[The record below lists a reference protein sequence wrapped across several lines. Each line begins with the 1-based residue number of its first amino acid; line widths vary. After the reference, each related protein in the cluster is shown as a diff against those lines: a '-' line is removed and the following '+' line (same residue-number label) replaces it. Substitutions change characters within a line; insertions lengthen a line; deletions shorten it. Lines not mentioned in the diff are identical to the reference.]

1 MSLLLWMAF
10 GLLAG
15 AVVHNV
21 YVTHITKDSVIQ
33 ASKNVMNESEIN
45 KAFKARVKDKTGTTI
60 KLDVLDSMG
69 SSVCEV
75 NVTGQDVARDIVR
88 GDILYVN

>member
-1 MSLLLWMAF
+1 MSLLLCLAL

-15 AVVHNV
+15 AAVYNV
-21 YVTHITKDSVIQ
+21 YVTHITKYNAIR
-33 ASKNVMNESEIN
+33 ASKDAMSESEMK
-45 KAFKARVKDKTGTTI
+45 KAFKARVKEKTGTSI

-75 NVTGQDVARDIVR
+75 NVTGEDVARDIVR
-88 GDILYVN
+88 GDILYV